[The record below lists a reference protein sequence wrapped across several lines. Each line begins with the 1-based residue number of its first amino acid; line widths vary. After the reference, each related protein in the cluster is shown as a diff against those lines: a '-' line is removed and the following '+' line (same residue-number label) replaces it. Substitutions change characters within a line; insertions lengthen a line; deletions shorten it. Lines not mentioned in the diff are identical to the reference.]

1 VTARKPRRS
10 LAAVVPGEI
19 VLGEES
25 IPLNPGRVV
34 LVLSVVNVG
43 DRPVQVGSHLHFVAA
58 NDALEFDRSV
68 AWGHRLHVP
77 AGTAVRFEPGV
88 AREVELVPIG
98 GNRVVPGLRAGRGGV
113 LDREDAR

>member
-1 VTARKPRRS
+1 MKPRRS

-19 VLGEES
+19 LLGGEE

-34 LVLSVVNVG
+34 LTLAVVNVG
-43 DRPVQVGSHLHFVAA
+43 DRPVQVGSHLHFPAA
-58 NDALEFDRSV
+58 NDALEFDRAA

-88 AREVELVPIG
+88 GREVELVPLAG
-98 GNRVVPGLRAGRGGV
+98 ARVVPGLRVGRGGD